1 MTIAVRDVS
10 IDDAAAIVDI
20 LNPIIETG
28 LYSALDTT
36 LSVEDERQFIRAFPS
51 RGVFHVAVDRASGR
65 VVGMQNVDP
74 FAAYT
79 HAFDHVGVIGT
90 YVELELRRRGI
101 GRALFAAT
109 FPAAIAKGY
118 EKIFTYIRS
127 DNAAALTTYE
137 RQGFQR
143 IGIARRHAR
152 VRGRDIDEVLVEK
165 FLI

>member
-10 IDDAAAIVDI
+10 IDDAAAIVGI

-28 LYSALDTT
+28 LYSALDTP
-36 LSVEDERQFIRAFPS
+36 LSVEDQRQFIRAFSP
-51 RGVFHVAVDRASGR
+51 RGVFHVAVDAGSGR
-65 VVGMQNVDP
+65 VVGLQDVDP
-74 FAAYT
+74 FATYT
-79 HAFDHVGVIGT
+79 HAFDHVGVMGT
-90 YVELELRRRGI
+90 YVDLAMRRRGI

-109 FPAAIAKGY
+109 FPAAIAKGF

-127 DNAAALTTYE
+127 DNGPALGAYE
-137 RQGFQR
+137 AQGFER